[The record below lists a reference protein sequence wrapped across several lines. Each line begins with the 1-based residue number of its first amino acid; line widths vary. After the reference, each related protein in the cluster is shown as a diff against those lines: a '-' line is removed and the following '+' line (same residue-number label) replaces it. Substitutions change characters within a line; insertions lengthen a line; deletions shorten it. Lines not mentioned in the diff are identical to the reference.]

1 MSELLKVVYK
11 AIDEKKGEDIVAYDF
26 TSHNP
31 FIDEVIITSVSNLRQ
46 VYAIADN
53 ICDRAKEHGFN
64 VRSMEGDKDS
74 RWILVDLDSVVAHV
88 FLHEERDTYKLERL
102 WSDLPRITLE

>member
-1 MSELLKVVYK
+1 MSDLLKVVYK
-11 AIDEKKGEDIVAYDF
+11 AIDEKKGEDIIAYDF
-26 TSHNP
+26 TSLNP

-53 ICDRAKEHGFN
+53 ICDRVKENGYT
-64 VRSMEGDKDS
+64 VRSMEGNKDS
-74 RWILVDLDSVVAHV
+74 RWILVDLDTVIAHV

-102 WSDLPRITLE
+102 WSDLPVIKVE